1 MSHTRLM
8 LVLLASI
15 ALPAR
20 AESPAAPRDPFAARV
35 LTSHNAER
43 TRLGIAPLSW
53 NPELARQAREWAQKL
68 AARGAFEHSQD
79 RRGAGEN
86 LWMGSSG
93 AFPPETMIAAF
104 VNERKHF
111 RPGRFPDVSRT
122 GRWSDV
128 GHYTQLIWPA
138 TRELGCA
145 MAEGRGREVLV
156 CRYFPAGNIYGQQ
169 VP

>member
-1 MSHTRLM
+1 MSHARLM
-8 LVLLASI
+8 LVLLALI

-20 AESPAAPRDPFAARV
+20 AEAPATPRDPFAARV
-35 LTSHNAER
+35 LASHNAER
-43 TRLGIAPLSW
+43 VRLGIAPLGWS
-53 NPELARQAREWAQKL
+53 PALAQQAHEWAQTL
-68 AARGAFEHSQD
+68 AARGVFQHSQD

-86 LWMGSSG
+86 LWMGSGG
-93 AFPPETMIAAF
+93 AFTPEAMIGAF
-104 VNERKHF
+104 VGERKHF
-111 RPGRFPDVSRT
+111 HAGLFPNVSRT

-138 TRELGCA
+138 TREVGCA
-145 MAEGRGREVLV
+145 LAQGRGRDVLV